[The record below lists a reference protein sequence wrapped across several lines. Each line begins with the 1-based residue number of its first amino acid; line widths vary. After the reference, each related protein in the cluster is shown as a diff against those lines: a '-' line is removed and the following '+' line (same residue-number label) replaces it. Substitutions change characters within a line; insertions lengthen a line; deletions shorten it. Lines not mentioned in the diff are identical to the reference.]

1 MPLYSGP
8 FRPAADTQLLYQDR
22 NPWFL
27 PGLIAKDSV
36 VILASGPK
44 TGKTCF
50 ASALARA
57 VATGGEFLGHQFE
70 RSPVLWCSHEETPW
84 QRTIVHQG
92 LTLDDP
98 LLIAYPDTMPAL
110 DDPVPKPDRFGRLNV
125 DGTQPYVFDHAVEV
139 GAKLIVID
147 CLHAAVERG
156 CLSDNALARKV
167 MGRLAR
173 WSFNFH
179 VPVLV
184 LHHLTKSGT
193 RGHSAERFAD
203 SAQILAAATA
213 HFFLERTPLKD
224 GTNRITLFGRG
235 RHPAPESR
243 IDLRS
248 ENVLHYER
256 IPSPDPDPDG
266 KETAETFIQDL
277 LADGE
282 DRSAKEI
289 AERLHLPFGTVRNC
303 LARLMQSAT
312 IERVRT
318 KDRHGHY
325 RLVGG

>member
-22 NPWFL
+22 DPWFL

-36 VILASGPK
+36 VVLASGPK

-57 VATGGEFLGHQFE
+57 VATGSEFLGHKFE
-70 RSPVLWCSHEETPW
+70 KSPVLWCSHEETPW
-84 QRTIVHQG
+84 QRTILHEG
-92 LTLDDP
+92 LTLEDP
-98 LLIAYPDTMPAL
+98 LLVAYPDTMPAL
-110 DDPVPKPDRFGRLNV
+110 DDPAPKPDRFGRLNT
-125 DGTQPYVFDHAVEV
+125 DGKKPYVFEHAVEV

-184 LHHLTKSGT
+184 LHHLTKSAT
-193 RGHSAERFAD
+193 RGHNAERFAD
-203 SAQILAAATA
+203 STQILAAATA
-213 HFFLERTPLKD
+213 HFFLERTQLPD

-235 RHPAPESR
+235 RHPSPEGR
-243 IDLRS
+243 IDLHS
-248 ENVLHYER
+248 KNVLHYER
-256 IPSPDPDPDG
+256 IASPDLQS
-266 KETAETFIQDL
+266 KETTEDFIQDL

-282 DRSAKEI
+282 ERSAKEI
-289 AERLHLPFGTVRNC
+289 AERLHISYGTVRNC
-303 LARLMQSAT
+303 LTHLLQSDT
-312 IERVRT
+312 VERVRT
-318 KDRHGHY
+318 KDRQGHY
-325 RLVGG
+325 RLVGA